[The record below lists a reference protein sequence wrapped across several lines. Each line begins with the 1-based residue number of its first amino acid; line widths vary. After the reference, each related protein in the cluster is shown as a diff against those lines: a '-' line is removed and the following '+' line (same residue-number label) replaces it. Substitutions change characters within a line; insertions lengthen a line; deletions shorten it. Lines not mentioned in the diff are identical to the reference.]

1 MRERGHDRD
10 TLQSRVKVKELWK
23 AYSMVREANH
33 HSGAALMTSQFYKEL
48 DLILGGDRT
57 STAKSNVDT
66 WVAHMPVESG
76 LSQEEEI
83 LDEEVEG
90 DPKADDESEVRDA
103 CSQEFFSTP
112 EEASQSQLSEFGE
125 VQTEE
130 EAPGQ
135 RGQTEIHLLQPI
147 LIQISNIATSVDVVF
162 RNTPCTSAELLRQM
176 RKGPRCRID
185 DMFRE
190 VMQSSSAEKRK
201 QKQCWE
207 AERQDR
213 KENHAFVKDATERI
227 IKVMEEQTQMLKS
240 LIELQHQQ
248 ISARPSL
255 QHIQNSFPCPPNST
269 HTFLSTF
276 RDVSVSPSLHPLN
289 KFHNESWTYTQL

>member
-130 EAPGQ
+130 EAP
-135 RGQTEIHLLQPI
+135 
-147 LIQISNIATSVDVVF
+147 DVVF